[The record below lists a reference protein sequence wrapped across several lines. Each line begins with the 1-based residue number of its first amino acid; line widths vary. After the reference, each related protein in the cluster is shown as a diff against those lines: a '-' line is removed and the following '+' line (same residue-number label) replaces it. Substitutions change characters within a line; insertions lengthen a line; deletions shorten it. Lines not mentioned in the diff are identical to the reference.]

1 MAQKELRSG
10 GEFNIVQCDLVLS
23 SGKVV
28 GLLASIIGLTI
39 FESIEEVTV
48 TGVITIQDAFN
59 LASFGPIIGQEY
71 LRLKIATPNFSGGE
85 NKYLRFA
92 PTIQGLIV
100 EPISK

>member
-48 TGVITIQDAFN
+48 TGTITIQDAFN
-59 LASFGPIIGQEY
+59 LASSSIF
-71 LRLKIATPNFSGGE
+71 L
-85 NKYLRFA
+85 
-92 PTIQGLIV
+92 
-100 EPISK
+100 